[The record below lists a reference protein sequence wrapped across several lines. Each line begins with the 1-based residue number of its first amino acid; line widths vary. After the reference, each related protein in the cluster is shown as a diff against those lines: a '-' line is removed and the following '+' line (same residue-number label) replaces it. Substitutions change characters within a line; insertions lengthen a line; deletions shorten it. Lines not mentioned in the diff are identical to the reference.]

1 MVSLTFHESDFERS
15 ASWDFFAAHHG
26 KSPCDG
32 IGGTTKRCLTRESLS
47 RPVDGHILTAKQA
60 YDYCHANITGIE
72 YHYMSSEYVDQKR
85 TFMINKRNV
94 LGDTIPGT
102 TKYHHFQPIRIGTVG
117 FKMIS
122 EDTVSSNHNF
132 FIRKTH
138 TPLPQVEV
146 SPQCYIG
153 CVYDDKWWVG
163 MVVEI
168 EDNKF
173 KVQFMHQKGLIP
185 NKGFYWPKRDDV
197 CWIDV
202 KDILLVLST
211 PELSSRSARTYSI
224 GVNEQKT
231 VQGIFDNHQN
241 VVAAN

>member
-1 MVSLTFHESDFERS
+1 
-15 ASWDFFAAHHG
+15 
-26 KSPCDG
+26 
-32 IGGTTKRCLTRESLS
+32 
-47 RPVDGHILTAKQA
+47 
-60 YDYCHANITGIE
+60 
-72 YHYMSSEYVDQKR
+72 
-85 TFMINKRNV
+85 
-94 LGDTIPGT
+94 
-102 TKYHHFQPIRIGTVG
+102 
-117 FKMIS
+117 
-122 EDTVSSNHNF
+122 
-132 FIRKTH
+132 
-138 TPLPQVEV
+138 
-146 SPQCYIG
+146 
-153 CVYDDKWWVG
+153 